1 MARIAVVSDLWPPFP
16 GGAERMLFN
25 IARELQ
31 NRGHKIF
38 VLTSYANA
46 AEFDGI
52 KPTWIPLGVRAYD
65 NEPGHGHADGLRDIE
80 NFLSECRAN
89 FILTHHFFAR
99 EFTELFYFNIPTI
112 QVVHNGFRHPKATWA
127 IFNSSYT
134 RARGH
139 AHTDDIT
146 MLPPAFEDIV
156 AKNHGSHIGFIK
168 PIAHKGI
175 NFLYQIAD
183 RMPEKNFMVLH
194 GEWQNGEDI
203 RRGLPNVFFMPPV
216 HEMPTFYEK
225 CRIMLVPSTQE
236 DAGTVPQEAAL
247 NGIPCISSNVMGLA
261 ETNKGGI
268 VLPLHLESWVS
279 AIRNLDDSRNYD
291 AVAQQQKAYIQSLK
305 WSDQFDD
312 LSRRICQL
320 VGRSA

>member
-1 MARIAVVSDLWPPFP
+1 MARIAVISDLWVSFP
-16 GGAERMLFN
+16 GGAERLLFN
-25 IARELQ
+25 IARELK
-31 NRGHKIF
+31 NRGHEIF

-46 AEFDGI
+46 AEFNGI
-52 KPTWIPLGVRAYD
+52 KPTWIPLGVHAYD
-65 NEPGHGHADGLRDIE
+65 NEPGHGHADGWRDIRM
-80 NFLSECRAN
+80 FLIEHRTEV
-89 FILTHHFFAR
+89 ILTHHFFAH
-99 EFTELFYFNIPTI
+99 EFPELFDLGLPTI
-112 QVVHNGFRHPKATWA
+112 QVVHNGIRNSKASLA
-127 IFNSSYT
+127 IFNSGYT

-139 AHTDDIT
+139 SHTDDIT
-146 MLPPAFEDIV
+146 MLPPAFDDIV
-156 AKNHGSHIGFIK
+156 AYSHGSHIGFIK
-168 PIAHKGI
+168 PIAHKGV

-194 GEWQNGEDI
+194 GEWQDGEDI

-261 ETNKGGI
+261 ETNRGGI
-268 VLPLHLESWVS
+268 VLPLHLESWVA
-279 AIRNLDDSRNYD
+279 AIRNLDDQKNYD
-291 AVAQQQKAYIQSLK
+291 AIVQQQKAYIQSLK

-320 VGRSA
+320 VGT